1 MSELAKTL
9 DHQTRCRRDWYD
21 NPDHFYVSPGGVDT
35 RPGVGSDLGTAERPM
50 TMDSFE
56 LTHFPLELILVD
68 EKMISESRRIDDHNS
83 MIDILC
89 ANPDF
94 IAMLKAIATMAEK
107 ERKTGSASTSCIFS

>member
-1 MSELAKTL
+1 
-9 DHQTRCRRDWYD
+9 
-21 NPDHFYVSPGGVDT
+21 
-35 RPGVGSDLGTAERPM
+35 M

-68 EKMISESRRIDDHNS
+68 GKMISESRRINEHEG

-94 IAMLKAIATMAEK
+94 IAMLEAVATMAEK
-107 ERKTGSASTSCIFS
+107 ENRKCLH